1 MNNEY
6 NIMKQ
11 KIRFKLT
18 DRYLV
23 LLICFLGYISTVSAQ
38 SHKISG
44 VVVDEGKS
52 PIIGA
57 TIQVKG
63 ANNGTI
69 TDIDGNFSLEVKNPK
84 AQLQISYIGFTTITV
99 PVQLKGKMTITMQEA
114 SRNLDE
120 VVVIGYGTVRK
131 SDLSGSVSA
140 VSMKN
145 EAEIMPITSADQFL
159 QGRIAGVSIAANSGA
174 PGAGMNIQIRGVST
188 LSGNTDPLYVVDGFP
203 IEAAT
208 ASVNGGTSEL
218 SQQPAMN
225 PLASINPNDIES
237 IQVLKDASATAIY
250 GSRATN
256 GVILITTKQGKEGKV
271 NVNYNARVDI
281 SNISKRYNLLN
292 AHDYALFENELDR
305 TSNGYDM
312 QGNVIPSTKVPRHTD
327 DALERYKIYSTDWQD
342 LMYQTAVSQDHQ
354 LAVNGGNKMTQY
366 NITAGYTDQEG
377 IIMNTGLER
386 YSFRLNLKS
395 ELAKRLVLQL
405 NTSYSQ
411 TEQKQTSHSQS
422 SSMNQMVR
430 RILTTKP
437 TLMPGDQIYE
447 DENVEYVPADNP
459 YIMATELKDI
469 LQQRFFILNASLTYN
484 FGKGLSWKGAG
495 SFNRT
500 DGSRSTYYPIGTNAG
515 NSAHG
520 MAFRGED
527 NRQNI
532 VLETTVNYD
541 RKFKKHHHINAVL
554 GYTHEDR
561 QRKTLAIQVGDFAGN
576 DLLYYAIGEG
586 TNTMDK
592 SSSVIQTKLS
602 SFLGR
607 MNYTLYDRYIFTA
620 TGRYDGSSLL
630 ASGNRWSFF
639 PSSAVAW
646 RINQEKFM
654 KDIPAISNI
663 KLRLSYGVTG
673 NQSIAYAAPL
683 AIMNHVRSYS
693 GGAVTHGMVNG
704 KLANPNLG
712 WESTAT
718 YNAGLDL
725 GFIDNRFRVTM
736 NVYQRTTK
744 DMLMNFGLPL
754 SSGYGS
760 IPYNMGKMTNKGFE
774 LEASADIL
782 TGRVKWTLG
791 GNIYL
796 NRNKVDDI
804 SGNEL
809 LGTSYLAGGGVF
821 SQSIHIT
828 KAGYPVGSFYG
839 YVVDGVYQNEA
850 EAKLAPFDTPQA
862 TPGSLR
868 FKDISGPD
876 GLPDGK
882 ITSDDMTII
891 GTAEPK
897 FNYGI
902 NSELSWKGLTLS
914 MIFTGRV
921 GGDIANLNRYFLDSF
936 TDTNDNIR
944 AEAWEGRWQG
954 EGTSNFYPAVNGSQ
968 GSSYFNKRFSTFLLE
983 DGSFFRLKN
992 LTLAYQFSL
1001 KKLRWLRSVRVFGT
1015 VTNVFTIT
1023 NYSGYDPEVN
1033 ITSGAMSPNV
1043 DYAAYPSSRTYSM
1056 GINLAF

>member
-256 GVILITTKQGKEGKV
+256 GVILITTKQVKEGKV

-515 NSAHG
+515 NSAHVWHFVEKTIARILYWKRRLI
-520 MAFRGED
+520 M
-527 NRQNI
+527 I
-532 VLETTVNYD
+532 VN
-541 RKFKKHHHINAVL
+541 
-554 GYTHEDR
+554 
-561 QRKTLAIQVGDFAGN
+561 
-576 DLLYYAIGEG
+576 
-586 TNTMDK
+586 
-592 SSSVIQTKLS
+592 
-602 SFLGR
+602 
-607 MNYTLYDRYIFTA
+607 
-620 TGRYDGSSLL
+620 
-630 ASGNRWSFF
+630 
-639 PSSAVAW
+639 
-646 RINQEKFM
+646 
-654 KDIPAISNI
+654 
-663 KLRLSYGVTG
+663 LR
-673 NQSIAYAAPL
+673 SI
-683 AIMNHVRSYS
+683 
-693 GGAVTHGMVNG
+693 
-704 KLANPNLG
+704 
-712 WESTAT
+712 
-718 YNAGLDL
+718 
-725 GFIDNRFRVTM
+725 
-736 NVYQRTTK
+736 
-744 DMLMNFGLPL
+744 
-754 SSGYGS
+754 
-760 IPYNMGKMTNKGFE
+760 
-774 LEASADIL
+774 
-782 TGRVKWTLG
+782 
-791 GNIYL
+791 
-796 NRNKVDDI
+796 
-804 SGNEL
+804 
-809 LGTSYLAGGGVF
+809 
-821 SQSIHIT
+821 
-828 KAGYPVGSFYG
+828 
-839 YVVDGVYQNEA
+839 
-850 EAKLAPFDTPQA
+850 
-862 TPGSLR
+862 
-868 FKDISGPD
+868 
-876 GLPDGK
+876 
-882 ITSDDMTII
+882 ITSM
-891 GTAEPK
+891 
-897 FNYGI
+897 
-902 NSELSWKGLTLS
+902 LSW
-914 MIFTGRV
+914 
-921 GGDIANLNRYFLDSF
+921 DIRMK
-936 TDTNDNIR
+936 TVR
-944 AEAWEGRWQG
+944 ERHWQ
-954 EGTSNFYPAVNGSQ
+954 
-968 GSSYFNKRFSTFLLE
+968 
-983 DGSFFRLKN
+983 FR
-992 LTLAYQFSL
+992 
-1001 KKLRWLRSVRVFGT
+1001 
-1015 VTNVFTIT
+1015 
-1023 NYSGYDPEVN
+1023 
-1033 ITSGAMSPNV
+1033 
-1043 DYAAYPSSRTYSM
+1043 
-1056 GINLAF
+1056 

>member
-1 MNNEY
+1 
-6 NIMKQ
+6 MKQ
-11 KIRFKLT
+11 KIRFKLMG
-18 DRYLV
+18 RYV
-23 LLICFLGYISTVSAQ
+23 ALLICFLGYISTVSAQ
-38 SHKISG
+38 SHKITG
-44 VVVDEGKS
+44 LVIDEGNV

-57 TIQVKG
+57 TVQVRG

-69 TDIDGNFSLEVKNPK
+69 TDADGNFSLDVRNPK
-84 AQLQISYIGFTTITV
+84 AILQVSYIGFTSIAV
-99 PVQLKGKMTITMQEA
+99 PVLLNDKMIITMTESA
-114 SRNLDE
+114 RNLDE

-140 VSMKN
+140 LNMKD
-145 EAEIMPITSADQFL
+145 EAEILPITSVDQFL
-159 QGRIAGVSIAANSGA
+159 QGRVSGVNISANSGA

-208 ASVNGGTSEL
+208 ASINGNTNEL

-237 IQVLKDASATAIY
+237 IQILKDASATAIY

-256 GVILITTKQGKEGKV
+256 GVILITTKQGKEGKI
-271 NVNYNARVDI
+271 NVSYNARLDI
-281 SNISKRYNLLN
+281 SSIAKRYNLLN
-292 AHDYALFENELDR
+292 AYEYGLFENELDR
-305 TSNGYDM
+305 TSQGYDM
-312 QGNVIPSTKVPRHTD
+312 QGNIIPSTKLPRHTD
-327 DALERYKIYSTDWQD
+327 DKLEKFKTYSTDWQD
-342 LMYQTAVSQDHQ
+342 LMYQTAVTHDHQ
-354 LAVNGGNKMTQY
+354 LVLNGGSRTTQY
-366 NITAGYTDQEG
+366 NITAGYTNQEG

-395 ELAKRLVLQL
+395 EIAKRLMLQV

-422 SSMNQMVR
+422 ASMNQMVR

-437 TLMPGDQIYE
+437 TLMPGDVIYE
-447 DENVEYVPADNP
+447 DEDVEYVAADNP

-469 LQQRFFILNASLTYN
+469 LKQHFFILNASLNYN
-484 FGKGLSWKGAG
+484 FGKGLSVKAAG
-495 SFNRT
+495 SINRT

-515 NSAHG
+515 NSANG
-520 MAFRGED
+520 LAFRGED
-527 NRQNI
+527 DRQNI
-532 VLETTVNYD
+532 VLETTANYN
-541 RKFKKHHHINAVL
+541 RRFKKIHHINAVL
-554 GYTHEDR
+554 GYTHENR
-561 QRKTLAIQVGDFAGN
+561 QRNTLGIQVGDFASN
-576 DLLYYAIGEG
+576 DLLYHAIGEG

-607 MNYTLYDRYIFTA
+607 VNYTLLDRYILTA

-630 ASGNRWSFF
+630 ASGNQWSFF
-639 PSSAVAW
+639 PSFAAAW
-646 RINQEKFM
+646 RINQESFL
-654 KDIPAISNI
+654 KDIQPISNL

-673 NQSIAYAAPL
+673 NQSIAFAAPL
-683 AIMNHVRSYS
+683 AIMNHVRSYA
-693 GGAVTHGMVNG
+693 GGSVTHGMVNG
-704 KLANPNLG
+704 KLANPDLG
-712 WESTAT
+712 WENTTT
-718 YNAGLDL
+718 YNAGMDF
-725 GFIDNRFRVTM
+725 GFVDNRFRVT
-736 NVYQRTTK
+736 VDAYKRVTK

-760 IPYNMGKMTNKGFE
+760 IPYNMGQMTNKGFE
-774 LEASADIL
+774 LEVSADIL
-782 TGRVKWTLG
+782 TGPVKWTLG

-796 NRNKVDDI
+796 NRNKVDDV
-804 SGNEL
+804 GDNEL
-809 LGTSYLAGGGVF
+809 LGASYLAGGGVF

-828 KAGYPVGSFYG
+828 KAGYSVGSFYG

-891 GTAEPK
+891 GNPEPK

-902 NSELSWKGLTLS
+902 SSELSWKGLSLS

-936 TDTNDNIR
+936 TDSSDNIR
-944 AEAWEGRWQG
+944 SEAWNGRWQG

-968 GSSYFNKRFSTFLLE
+968 GNSYFNKRFSTFLLE

-992 LTLAYQFSL
+992 LTLAYQFNL
-1001 KKLRWLRSVRVFGT
+1001 KKLKWVRSIRVFGT
-1015 VTNVFTIT
+1015 ATNLFTIT
-1023 NYSGYDPEVN
+1023 NYSGYDPEVS
-1033 ITSGAMSPNV
+1033 ITPGAMSPNV
-1043 DYAAYPSSRTYSM
+1043 DYAAYPSSRTYSF
-1056 GINLAF
+1056 GVNFAF

>member
-1 MNNEY
+1 
-6 NIMKQ
+6 MKNFFMSMKIPQ
-11 KIRFKLT
+11 KQVWLLTASLAFGQTAFSSENFVKELDSVTSAIVQQNRKTVVGTVSDNYGPVIGASVVVKGTTQGVITDLDGNFKLE
-18 DRYLV
+18 V
-23 LLICFLGYISTVSAQ
+23 PV
-38 SHKISG
+38 
-44 VVVDEGKS
+44 
-52 PIIGA
+52 GA
-57 TIQVKG
+57 TIV
-63 ANNGTI
+63 
-69 TDIDGNFSLEVKNPK
+69 
-84 AQLQISYIGFTTITV
+84 ISYIGYKEKEIV
-99 PVQLKGKMTITMQEA
+99 YKGEAELNVQLNENVQELQEVQVIAYGATKKVTVTGAMSSITANDVLKSPVSSIGNALAGKMPGLSAIQTSGQPGG
-114 SRNLDE
+114 DDP
-120 VVVIGYGTVRK
+120 TVY
-131 SDLSGSVSA
+131 V
-140 VSMKN
+140 
-145 EAEIMPITSADQFL
+145 
-159 QGRIAGVSIAANSGA
+159 
-174 PGAGMNIQIRGVST
+174 RGVGS
-188 LSGNTDPLYVVDGFP
+188 LNESMSQPLFLVDGVERSFFQ
-203 IEAAT
+203 
-208 ASVNGGTSEL
+208 L
-218 SQQPAMN
+218 D
-225 PLASINPNDIES
+225 PNEVEDIT
-237 IQVLKDASATAIY
+237 VLKDASATAIY

-639 PSSAVAW
+639 PSFAVAW

-1023 NYSGYDPEVN
+1023 NYSGYDPEVS